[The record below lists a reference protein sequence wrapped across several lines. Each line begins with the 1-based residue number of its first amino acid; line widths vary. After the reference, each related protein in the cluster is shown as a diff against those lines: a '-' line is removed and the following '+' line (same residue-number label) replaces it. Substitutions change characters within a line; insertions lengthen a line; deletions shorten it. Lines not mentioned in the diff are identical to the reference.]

1 MKGKQATLYGYLN
14 AGLYEIFPGNATATT
29 TSWVLD
35 FDAYD
40 PEGDKSVS
48 LISATPTIDDSTK
61 KITLQV
67 PVADLA
73 GLIPTGDTQR
83 VLRWR
88 IRLNPG
94 SGFVSLLFG
103 DLVLRHGGPS

>member
-1 MKGKQATLYGYLN
+1 MKGKQATLYAYLN
-14 AGLYEIFPGNATATT
+14 SGLYELFLVNTTATT
-29 TSWVLD
+29 TAWVLD

-48 LISATPTIDDSTK
+48 LIAATPTLDDTTK

-67 PVADLA
+67 DVADLA
-73 GLIPTGDTQR
+73 GLIPAGDTQR

-88 IRLNPG
+88 IRVNPG
-94 SGFVSLLFG
+94 SGFLSFFFG
-103 DLVLRHGGPS
+103 DLIIRHGGVS